1 MEVQIKMRVKGG
13 IVTRR
18 RHKKILKLAKGYWG
32 AKSRCFRRANEAVIR
47 ALANAYRDRKLKK
60 RDFRRLWIVRINAAV
75 REYGLSYSKFIH
87 GLKLAGI
94 ELNRKMLAEMA
105 LNDPQAFSEI
115 VNRVK
120 AALSAA

>member
-1 MEVQIKMRVKGG
+1 MRVKGG

-18 RHKKILKLAKGYWG
+18 RHKKILKLAEGYWG

-60 RDFRRLWIVRINAAV
+60 RDFRRWWIVRINAAV
-75 REYGLSYSKFIH
+75 RSHGLSYSKFIH

-94 ELNRKMLAEMA
+94 ALNRKMLAEMA
-105 LNDPQAFSEI
+105 VNDPQGFAEVVSKA
-115 VNRVK
+115 K
-120 AALSAA
+120 AALTSG

>member
-75 REYGLSYSKFIH
+75 REHGLSYSKFIH